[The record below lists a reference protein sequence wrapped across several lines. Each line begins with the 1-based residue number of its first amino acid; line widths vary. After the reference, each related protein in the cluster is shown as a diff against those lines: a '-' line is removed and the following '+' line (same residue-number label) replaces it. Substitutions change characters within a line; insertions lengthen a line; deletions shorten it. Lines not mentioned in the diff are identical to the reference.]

1 MTYDF
6 SPFKNELES
15 VRTWLAQELMGIRT
29 GRATPSL
36 LDSVAFEAYGART
49 QLQHAASIGVEDPR
63 TLRVSPYD
71 IGQVKDIEKAIAV
84 ANLGVG
90 VQSDGKTLRISF
102 PELTSEV
109 RTALLRTVKQKV
121 EEARTRVKRARE
133 DVQDDIN
140 TQEKDG
146 AMSEDEKFRAKE
158 EMQTFVEDVHKKFEE
173 MLEKKEKEL
182 TQ

>member
-15 VRTWLAQELMGIRT
+15 VRAWLAQELMGIRT

-109 RTALLRTVKQKV
+109 RATLLKTVKQKV

-158 EMQTFVEDVHKKFEE
+158 EMQKYVEDMHKTFEE